1 MLCYQQTYLHSYAA
15 WIALPL
21 LGGTSLANDPVD
33 YPCQDRPRGVQN
45 HLSWQPSWLFLL
57 PNLPWSGVWSE
68 SGFRTLC
75 DSVVGV
81 LGDSSFLRSSFF
93 RNRELSWTSGWERSA
108 RVNYWG
114 QQGDPY
120 LLQKT
125 CSVGL
130 CHCSILLVSLQK
142 PTSSARETTPETSL
156 IDYIYELQISPYFP
170 NKGTGSRGE
179 KEWPYKMTLLKSMS
193 GSPFK
198 MG

>member
-1 MLCYQQTYLHSYAA
+1 MQTRGGGIGLRKGSSRMEDYAL
-15 WIALPL
+15 IL
-21 LGGTSLANDPVD
+21 TKKK
-33 YPCQDRPRGVQN
+33 
-45 HLSWQPSWLFLL
+45 
-57 PNLPWSGVWSE
+57 
-68 SGFRTLC
+68 T
-75 DSVVGV
+75 
-81 LGDSSFLRSSFF
+81 
-93 RNRELSWTSGWERSA
+93 ELSNIDRGEWR
-108 RVNYWG
+108 RVES
-114 QQGDPY
+114 QQYDPY